1 MNQVKENG
9 SQVLAD
15 YDYDTASR
23 RRRLTRSNGDVTDYS
38 YEADSDLSG
47 ITHAG
52 LPNTPTFTFGR
63 NDAHQIT
70 SLTISDPTLEWL
82 PGANS
87 STSYTPNN
95 LNQYASVASVSYS
108 YDSKGN
114 LTSDG
119 SSTYSYDA
127 ENRLLTAAVSGTT
140 TTYAYDGLGRRIR
153 KTVGS
158 TVTEFLLDG
167 DEEIAEYDG
176 SGNLL
181 RRFVYGP
188 AIDDRIVM
196 YEGTGTAAANE
207 RFYYQNHQG
216 STMRTANGSGT
227 VTETFVYSPYGES
240 STTTGNPYRY
250 TGRRYD
256 PETGLYYYRARYYSP
271 ALGRFL
277 QTDPIGYE
285 DQVNLYAYV
294 RNNPV
299 NLTDPYGLSAATV
312 VEEVVVIGKRA
323 GTAISATVGAWT
335 FGITAMF
342 YSTPIAP
349 GTCAPNCGMPV
360 DGLRDEFAK
369 PMAANDVPQDAKD
382 PGGAKAPGKPGEEE
396 GFEDAKGGEKWVN
409 GSDGRGGWLDSSGNI
424 WQPTGPGGRAHGGSH
439 WDVQRPDGTHV
450 NVYPGGR
457 RR

>member
-1 MNQVKENG
+1 VTYGYDLLSRQTGVTQTGGQSVGWVFDKAGRVMSTTAGSRTVSYLYDDAGNRERITWPDSFYVQYTYDAANRMDQVKENG

-23 RRRLTRSNGDVTDYS
+23 RRRLTRANGDVTNYS

-47 ITHAG
+47 ITHSG

-70 SLTISDPTLEWL
+70 SQTISDSTLEWL

-87 STSYTPNN
+87 STGYTPNV
-95 LNQYASVASVSYS
+95 LNQYSSVGGVTYG
-108 YDSKGN
+108 YDAKGN

-119 SSTYSYDA
+119 ASAYTYDA

-140 TTYAYDGLGRRIR
+140 TYTYDGRGRRIK

-158 TVTEFLLDG
+158 TVTEFLSDG

-188 AIDDRIVM
+188 AIDDRVVM

-216 STMRTANGSGT
+216 STMRTGSGT

-271 ALGRFL
+271 DLGRFL

-285 DQVNLYAYV
+285 DQMNLYAYV
-294 RNNPV
+294 GNDPANA
-299 NLTDPYGLSAATV
+299 TDPS
-312 VEEVVVIGKRA
+312 GKCTARILA
-323 GTAISATVGAWT
+323 VAGGTA
-335 FGITAMF
+335 
-342 YSTPIAP
+342 
-349 GTCAPNCGMPV
+349 
-360 DGLRDEFAK
+360 L
-369 PMAANDVPQDAKD
+369 
-382 PGGAKAPGKPGEEE
+382 
-396 GFEDAKGGEKWVN
+396 
-409 GSDGRGGWLDSSGNI
+409 SDGPEPFIMDVAGAAILAGGCAYVVGVAVVNSIMNNTEHDTEDQVWTVSCLNSG
-424 WQPTGPGGRAHGGSH
+424 R
-439 WDVQRPDGTHV
+439 
-450 NVYPGGR
+450 
-457 RR
+457 